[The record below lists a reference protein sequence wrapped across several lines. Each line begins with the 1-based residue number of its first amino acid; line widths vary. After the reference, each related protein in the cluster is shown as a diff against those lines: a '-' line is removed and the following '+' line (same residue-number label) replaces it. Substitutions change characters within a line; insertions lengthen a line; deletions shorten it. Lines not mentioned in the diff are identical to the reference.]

1 MFMKQERKR
10 ASEAVGRLYF
20 FLLSDAYREFRE
32 AEVRW
37 ECYAASQYHFDD
49 GVNFILEAVGPI
61 VPVDH
66 PIWGMYSEK
75 VTETGAR
82 VARAEQRRM
91 EKLSGLKGLHQAFLR
106 FCRDKRID
114 PTQVAGADRAF
125 PDHIA
130 AALKDSAIEADA
142 RMADETYRLL
152 DEEWEAHT
160 VVGDRR

>member
-10 ASEAVGRLYF
+10 AAEAVGRLYF

-49 GVNFILEAVGPI
+49 GVNFILEVVGPV

-82 VARAEQRRM
+82 VARAEQRRQ
-91 EKLSGLKGLHQAFLR
+91 ERLSALKSLHHAFLR
-106 FCRDKRID
+106 FCRDKRLD
-114 PTQVAGADRAF
+114 PTQVAGADMPF

-130 AALKDSAIEADA
+130 ASLRDSAVETDA
-142 RMADETYRLL
+142 RVVEDTYHLL
-152 DEEWEAHT
+152 DEEWEAHAA
-160 VVGDRR
+160 VGDRG